1 MKTKRKI
8 KQDTVSDIVNS
19 FHDDPIKSHD
29 GMDIDSRSGVV
40 ETTGYGY
47 KLEVAEDVIEAFEQD
62 LEDDRESL
70 ADRLNNCPTISRE
83 DQTEPDFEYVR

>member
-8 KQDTVSDIVNS
+8 KQDTLTDKVHR
-19 FHDDPIKSHD
+19 FREDPIKSHD

-47 KLEVAEDVIEAFEQD
+47 KLDVAEDVIEAFEQD

-70 ADRLNNCPTISRE
+70 AERLNNCPTISRE
-83 DQTEPDFEYVR
+83 DQVDPDFEYAR

>member
-8 KQDTVSDIVNS
+8 KQDTVSDIANS

-29 GMDIDSRSGVV
+29 GMDIDSKSGVV

>member
-8 KQDTVSDIVNS
+8 KQDTVSDITNS

-83 DQTEPDFEYVR
+83 DQTDPDFEYVR

>member
-8 KQDTVSDIVNS
+8 KQDTLTDKVQR
-19 FHDDPIKSHD
+19 FREDPIKSHD

-40 ETTGYGY
+40 ETNGYGY
-47 KLEVAEDVIEAFEQD
+47 KLDVAEDVIEAFEQD

-70 ADRLNNCPTISRE
+70 AERLNNCPTISRE
-83 DQTEPDFEYVR
+83 DQVDPDFEYAR